1 MDDLNELFEKDNPE
15 TALPELQEAAQRDDT
30 GAMLTLGGL
39 FNGQGKSRLAE
50 YWLTQAAYKG
60 DAKSMRDLAGFLR
73 EQGKAP
79 GSGALVYAGRDHGGH
94 QGHVRP
100 GQPGQ

>member
-39 FNGQGKSRLAE
+39 FNGQG
-50 YWLTQAAYKG
+50 
-60 DAKSMRDLAGFLR
+60 
-73 EQGKAP
+73 
-79 GSGALVYAGRDHGGH
+79 
-94 QGHVRP
+94 
-100 GQPGQ
+100 